1 MRKYAALYRDYL
13 CVNYRR
19 TADSS
24 VRIDSSRVS
33 QTLEPTQ
40 LVSFRQFGS
49 FSILVFWGM
58 MNAELGKRLKYKG

>member
-1 MRKYAALYRDYL
+1 VRKYADLYLDYL
-13 CVNYRR
+13 CVNYSR

-40 LVSFRQFGS
+40 LVNFSQFGS

-58 MNAELGKRLKYKG
+58 MNAEVRKRLKYKG

>member
-1 MRKYAALYRDYL
+1 MRKYADLYLDYL
-13 CVNYRR
+13 CVNYSR

-24 VRIDSSRVS
+24 VCINSPRVA

-49 FSILVFWGM
+49 FSILVFWGI
-58 MNAELGKRLKYKG
+58 MNDEL